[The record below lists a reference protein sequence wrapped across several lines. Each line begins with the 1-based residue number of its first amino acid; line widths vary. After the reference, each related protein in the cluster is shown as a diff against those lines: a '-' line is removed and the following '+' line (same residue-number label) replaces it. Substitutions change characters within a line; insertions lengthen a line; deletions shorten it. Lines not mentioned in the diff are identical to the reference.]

1 MEMSFDRVIPEV
13 SKGLVQGAGEWLW
26 TRTTRENQFSPHSMP
41 WGRSILS
48 PEKEGQT
55 ERQRQ
60 QPAVSCRRQHIVEKP
75 IGLLG

>member
-1 MEMSFDRVIPEV
+1 MEMSFYRMIPEV
-13 SKGLVQGAGEWLW
+13 SKGLVKGAG
-26 TRTTRENQFSPHSMP
+26 ENQFSPHSMP

-60 QPAVSCRRQHIVEKP
+60 QPAVS
-75 IGLLG
+75 

>member
-1 MEMSFDRVIPEV
+1 MEMSFDRVIPKM
-13 SKGLVQGAGEWLW
+13 SKGLVKGAGEWLW

-48 PEKEGQT
+48 PEEREEQT

-60 QPAVSCRRQHIVEKP
+60 QPAVS
-75 IGLLG
+75 